1 MTTES
6 QKQEK
11 PVKVVILSKPYT
23 FGEKKIRELRI
34 MREPL
39 AEDLKGLAIGKG
51 LADDQFV
58 LLGRI
63 SDLSTSE
70 IHKMSMGDSLLCI
83 QAIEDFLPDSLRT
96 GNIS

>member
-11 PVKVVILSKPYT
+11 PVKVVKLTPYKFGTKEISELKILRKP
-23 FGEKKIRELRI
+23 KAK
-34 MREPL
+34 
-39 AEDLKGLAIGKG
+39 DLKGLAIAKG

-63 SDLSTSE
+63 SDLTTPE
-70 IHKMSMGDSLLCI
+70 IEEMGMGDSLLCI

-96 GNIS
+96 GKSS